1 MIATCVRVA
10 RAEDPPPGVR
20 AGALALSV
28 LTPAAVAVFAVAGP
42 LAHGWAGRAGT
53 PTKLLAH
60 PAPVRVAQRT
70 APAPAGPSAANVAPF
85 TADLTGTVRQ
95 SQAAGGAIVDLDMQ
109 LHGGASG
116 RLRVRLAGQPSPG
129 GGLSMTGSQVDLLT
143 PTTGVMT
150 GQITSLQ
157 GTEFIAHVLSR
168 SGALDLHANLN
179 IDSQTNSVSGSVH
192 ASRAG
197 GAQ

>member
-1 MIATCVRVA
+1 MRGA
-10 RAEDPPPGVR
+10 
-20 AGALALSV
+20 ALALSV

-70 APAPAGPSAANVAPF
+70 APAPAGSSSAANAAPF
-85 TADLTGTVRQ
+85 TADVTGTVRQ
-95 SQAAGGAIVDLDMQ
+95 AQALGGAIVDLDLQ
-109 LHGGASG
+109 LRGGASG
-116 RLRVRLAGQPSPG
+116 RLRVRLGGQPSPG

-157 GTEFIAHVLSR
+157 GTEFVAHVLSR
-168 SGALDLHANLN
+168 VGALDLHANLN